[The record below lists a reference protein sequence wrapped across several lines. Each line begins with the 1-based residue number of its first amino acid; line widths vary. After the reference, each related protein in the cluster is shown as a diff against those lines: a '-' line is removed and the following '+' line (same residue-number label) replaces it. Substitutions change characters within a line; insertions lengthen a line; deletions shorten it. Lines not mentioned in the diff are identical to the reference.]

1 MYHFVDVDF
10 WYSEGPGNPATAAQ
24 GIGYVQEFLA
34 RLTQTPISVHNSST
48 NSTLDNNPLTFPLN
62 QPIYVDATHD
72 SMFPP
77 RKMPSHSLFSVTY
90 ICITVLVAFNF
101 TTFAAGGPLPL
112 DRIPNGQV
120 SNIPRLLITTSSLT
134 LRP

>member
-1 MYHFVDVDF
+1 MFHIWNLHIIFLNKYASDVDF

-34 RLTQTPISVHNSST
+34 RLTQTPITVHNSST
-48 NSTLDNNPLTFPLN
+48 NSTLDNNPLTFPLD

-77 RKMPSHSLFSVTY
+77 SKATY
-90 ICITVLVAFNF
+90 
-101 TTFAAGGPLPL
+101 
-112 DRIPNGQV
+112 
-120 SNIPRLLITTSSLT
+120 
-134 LRP
+134 